1 MSDTLVHYG
10 VKGMRRGTRKSR
22 EERNAERRA
31 KYEAKLK
38 AKYGDHDIAK
48 IENYLKKRK
57 EHAEKVKNWRLANQR
72 NRQLTATERRE
83 KYYGELDRGKLGKTY
98 STDATLAEAARK
110 FYKKGHNKRMGHS
123 ELMHYGVKGMK
134 WGVRRR
140 ARRDAKEFTQAK
152 MYYGEG
158 AGNRR
163 KLIKATV
170 KARSKDPFYKSEFD
184 KAVANTDMSK
194 RASQARRQRGRKNA
208 RNATGKTVRGVG
220 NIATGNV
227 SRAGGA
233 LALGYLGYQAAKRT
247 GHAPSEAE
255 LLRKAARGARKIKR
269 VVQHDA
275 VLAHYGVKG
284 MKWGVRK
291 QRIKDAKR
299 WTSKKQAKI
308 DGMSDDQLKK
318 ANNRLRLEKEYKQ
331 LTQTK
336 LEKYRKRA
344 GKAAEEAAFNTLQ
357 NILQRGIKT
366 AASKGGSAA
375 INGAKRFKHSETRMS
390 DNIFFID
397 EDEVLAHHG
406 VKGMRWG
413 VRKQRPSG
421 GAGPSKKRKGLSRK
435 QKAAIAGVLG
445 TAAAA
450 GAGYYLHKSG
460 NGKKLAGLAK
470 KHGAAAKKFAQG
482 KGRNLGAQAR
492 VKAAQ
497 SKRFAKAQSANA
509 KSAAEKLKQTK
520 AGKYAEA
527 ARLGVNAAKF
537 KAGTAARSAGY
548 KAKNQAWKAGNRAR
562 KAATGGV
569 GGAKAA
575 AGSAARAAKSKFG
588 KKPQSK
594 ALSTVVRSGGVGRR
608 KIVGTGTKVVGGGD
622 KALAKNLAKIA
633 AVGAGANAAGVVA
646 GRTAATAVGRKLE
659 RSGKRKRAQ
668 KRR

>member
-38 AKYGDHDIAK
+38 AKYGIDDVGK

-123 ELMHYGVKGMK
+123 ELMH
-134 WGVRRR
+134 
-140 ARRDAKEFTQAK
+140 F
-152 MYYGEG
+152 
-158 AGNRR
+158 
-163 KLIKATV
+163 
-170 KARSKDPFYKSEFD
+170 
-184 KAVANTDMSK
+184 
-194 RASQARRQRGRKNA
+194 
-208 RNATGKTVRGVG
+208 
-220 NIATGNV
+220 
-227 SRAGGA
+227 
-233 LALGYLGYQAAKRT
+233 
-247 GHAPSEAE
+247 
-255 LLRKAARGARKIKR
+255 
-269 VVQHDA
+269 
-275 VLAHYGVKG
+275 GVKG

-291 QRIKDAKR
+291 KRIKNAKR

-308 DGMSDDQLKK
+308 DGMSDDQLRRI
-318 ANNRLRLEKEYKQ
+318 NNRIRLEKEYRQ
-331 LTQTK
+331 LTQTRM
-336 LEKYRKRA
+336 ERYRNKA

-357 NILQRGIKT
+357 NVLQKGIKN

-375 INGAKRFKHSETRMS
+375 LKGTKRFKHSETRMS

-470 KHGAAAKKFAQG
+470 KQGAAAKKFAQG

-492 VKAAQ
+492 VKKAQ
-497 SKRFAKAQSANA
+497 SKRFAKAQSTNL
-509 KSAAEKLKQTK
+509 KGAAEKLKNTK

-527 ARLGVNAAKF
+527 TRLGANAAKF

-548 KAKNQAWKAGNRAR
+548 KAKNQAWKAGNKAR
-562 KAATGGV
+562 KGAESAALRPRLDPLHVQQSPSSARRPPARLFPPRFAREEPVGV
-569 GGAKAA
+569 SSPFPEPRLLA
-575 AGSAARAAKSKFG
+575 AGTRLLRRTLRRSA
-588 KKPQSK
+588 QS
-594 ALSTVVRSGGVGRR
+594 G
-608 KIVGTGTKVVGGGD
+608 
-622 KALAKNLAKIA
+622 
-633 AVGAGANAAGVVA
+633 
-646 GRTAATAVGRKLE
+646 
-659 RSGKRKRAQ
+659 
-668 KRR
+668 

>member
-1 MSDTLVHYG
+1 MSDQLMHYG

-38 AKYGDHDIAK
+38 AKYGDNDVGK
-48 IENYLKKRK
+48 IETYLKIRK
-57 EHAEKVKNWRLANQR
+57 EHAEKVKNWRRATQR

-123 ELMHYGVKGMK
+123 ELMH
-134 WGVRRR
+134 
-140 ARRDAKEFTQAK
+140 F
-152 MYYGEG
+152 
-158 AGNRR
+158 
-163 KLIKATV
+163 
-170 KARSKDPFYKSEFD
+170 
-184 KAVANTDMSK
+184 
-194 RASQARRQRGRKNA
+194 
-208 RNATGKTVRGVG
+208 
-220 NIATGNV
+220 
-227 SRAGGA
+227 
-233 LALGYLGYQAAKRT
+233 
-247 GHAPSEAE
+247 
-255 LLRKAARGARKIKR
+255 
-269 VVQHDA
+269 
-275 VLAHYGVKG
+275 GVKG

-291 QRIKDAKR
+291 KRIKDAKK

-336 LEKYRKRA
+336 LEKYRKRV

-357 NILQRGIKT
+357 DVLRKGFKS
-366 AASKGGSAA
+366 AASRGGSAA
-375 INGAKRFKHSETRMS
+375 IKGAKRFKHSETGMPE
-390 DNIFFID
+390 NIFFID

-421 GAGPSKKRKGLSRK
+421 GAGPSKKRKGLSRN
-435 QKAAIAGVLG
+435 QKRAIAGALG
-445 TAAAA
+445 LAA
-450 GAGYYLHKSG
+450 GVGAGIYLQKSG

-470 KHGAAAKKFAQG
+470 KQGAAAKKFAQG

-492 VKAAQ
+492 VKKAQ
-497 SKRFAKAQSANA
+497 AKRFAKAQSATA
-509 KSAAEKLKQTK
+509 KGAAEKLKQTK

-527 ARLGVNAAKF
+527 TRLGANAAKF
-537 KAGTAARSAGY
+537 KAGAAARSAGY
-548 KAKNQAWKAGNRAR
+548 KARNQAWKAGNSAR
-562 KAATGGV
+562 NAAK
-569 GGAKAA
+569 GGASGVKSA

-588 KKPQSK
+588 KKAPSK
-594 ALSTVVRSGGVGRR
+594 ALSTVVRSGGAGRR
-608 KIVGTGTKVVGGGD
+608 KLAVSGTKVVGRGD
-622 KALAKNLAKIA
+622 KTLAKNLAKIG
-633 AVGAGANAAGVVA
+633 AVGVGAHATGVVA
-646 GRTAATAVGRKLE
+646 GRAAAKAAGKKLE
-659 RSGKRKRAQ
+659 STGKRRRAK

>member
-1 MSDTLVHYG
+1 MSDQLMHYG

-38 AKYGDHDIAK
+38 AKYGIDDVGK

-123 ELMHYGVKGMK
+123 ELMH
-134 WGVRRR
+134 
-140 ARRDAKEFTQAK
+140 F
-152 MYYGEG
+152 
-158 AGNRR
+158 
-163 KLIKATV
+163 
-170 KARSKDPFYKSEFD
+170 
-184 KAVANTDMSK
+184 
-194 RASQARRQRGRKNA
+194 
-208 RNATGKTVRGVG
+208 
-220 NIATGNV
+220 
-227 SRAGGA
+227 
-233 LALGYLGYQAAKRT
+233 
-247 GHAPSEAE
+247 
-255 LLRKAARGARKIKR
+255 
-269 VVQHDA
+269 
-275 VLAHYGVKG
+275 GVKG

-291 QRIKDAKR
+291 SRIKN
-299 WTSKKQAKI
+299 SKKWSSSKQAKI
-308 DGMSDDQLKK
+308 DGMSDDQLRRI
-318 ANNRLRLEKEYKQ
+318 NNRIRLEKEYRQ
-331 LTQTK
+331 LTQTRM
-336 LEKYRKRA
+336 ERYRNKA

-357 NILQRGIKT
+357 NVLQKGLKK
-366 AASKGGSAA
+366 AASQGGSAA
-375 INGAKRFKHSETRMS
+375 LKGAKRFKHSETRMS

-470 KHGAAAKKFAQG
+470 KQGAAAKKFAQG

-492 VKAAQ
+492 VKKAQ
-497 SKRFAKAQSANA
+497 AKRFTKAQSATA
-509 KSAAEKLKQTK
+509 KGAAEKLKQTK

-527 ARLGVNAAKF
+527 TRLGANAAKF
-537 KAGTAARSAGY
+537 KAGAAARSAGY
-548 KAKNQAWKAGNRAR
+548 KAKNQAWKAGNTVR
-562 KAATGGV
+562 KGAKGGAGGV
-569 GGAKAA
+569 KAA

-588 KKPQSK
+588 KKAPSK
-594 ALSTVVRSGGVGRR
+594 ALSTAVRSGGAGRR
-608 KIVGTGTKVVGGGD
+608 KLAVSGTKVVGGSN
-622 KALAKNLAKIA
+622 KALAKNLAKIG
-633 AVGAGANAAGVVA
+633 AVGVGAHAAGVVA
-646 GRTAATAVGRKLE
+646 GRAAAKAAGKKLE
-659 RSGKRKRAQ
+659 STGKRRRAQ

>member
-1 MSDTLVHYG
+1 MSDTLAHYG

-38 AKYGDHDIAK
+38 AKYGIDDVGK

-110 FYKKGHNKRMGHS
+110 FYKKGHNKRMSHS
-123 ELMHYGVKGMK
+123 ELMH
-134 WGVRRR
+134 
-140 ARRDAKEFTQAK
+140 F
-152 MYYGEG
+152 
-158 AGNRR
+158 
-163 KLIKATV
+163 
-170 KARSKDPFYKSEFD
+170 
-184 KAVANTDMSK
+184 
-194 RASQARRQRGRKNA
+194 
-208 RNATGKTVRGVG
+208 
-220 NIATGNV
+220 
-227 SRAGGA
+227 
-233 LALGYLGYQAAKRT
+233 
-247 GHAPSEAE
+247 
-255 LLRKAARGARKIKR
+255 
-269 VVQHDA
+269 
-275 VLAHYGVKG
+275 GVKG

-291 QRIKDAKR
+291 KRIKDAKK

-357 NILQRGIKT
+357 NALQKGFKS
-366 AASKGGSAA
+366 AASRGGSAA
-375 INGAKRFKHSETRMS
+375 VKGAKRFKHSETGMPE
-390 DNIFFID
+390 NIFFID

-421 GAGPSKKRKGLSRK
+421 GAGPSKKRKGLSRN
-435 QKAAIAGVLG
+435 QKRAIAGALG
-445 TAAAA
+445 LAA
-450 GAGYYLHKSG
+450 GVGAGIYLQKSG

-470 KHGAAAKKFAQG
+470 KQGAAAKKFAQG

-492 VKAAQ
+492 VKKAQ
-497 SKRFAKAQSANA
+497 AKRFAKAQSATA
-509 KSAAEKLKQTK
+509 KGAAEKLKTTK

-527 ARLGVNAAKF
+527 TRLGANAAKF
-537 KAGTAARSAGY
+537 KAGAAARSAGY
-548 KAKNQAWKAGNRAR
+548 KAKNQAWKAGNTAR
-562 KAATGGV
+562 NAAK
-569 GGAKAA
+569 GGASGVKSA
-575 AGSAARAAKSKFG
+575 AGSAARATKSKFG
-588 KKPQSK
+588 KKAPSK
-594 ALSTVVRSGGVGRR
+594 ALSTVVRSGGAGRR
-608 KIVGTGTKVVGGGD
+608 KLAVSGTKVVGRGD
-622 KALAKNLAKIA
+622 KTLAKNLAKIG
-633 AVGAGANAAGVVA
+633 AVGVGAHATGVVA
-646 GRTAATAVGRKLE
+646 GRAAAKAAGKKLE
-659 RSGKRKRAQ
+659 STGKRRRAQ

>member
-1 MSDTLVHYG
+1 MSDTLMHYG

-31 KYEAKLK
+31 KYETKLK
-38 AKYGDHDIAK
+38 AKYGIDDVGK

-110 FYKKGHNKRMGHS
+110 FYKKGHNKRMSHS
-123 ELMHYGVKGMK
+123 ELMH
-134 WGVRRR
+134 
-140 ARRDAKEFTQAK
+140 F
-152 MYYGEG
+152 
-158 AGNRR
+158 
-163 KLIKATV
+163 
-170 KARSKDPFYKSEFD
+170 
-184 KAVANTDMSK
+184 
-194 RASQARRQRGRKNA
+194 
-208 RNATGKTVRGVG
+208 
-220 NIATGNV
+220 
-227 SRAGGA
+227 
-233 LALGYLGYQAAKRT
+233 
-247 GHAPSEAE
+247 
-255 LLRKAARGARKIKR
+255 
-269 VVQHDA
+269 
-275 VLAHYGVKG
+275 GVKG

-336 LEKYRKRA
+336 LEKYRKRV

-357 NILQRGIKT
+357 NALQKGFKS
-366 AASKGGSAA
+366 AASRGGSAA
-375 INGAKRFKHSETRMS
+375 IKGAKRFKHSETGMS
-390 DNIFFID
+390 SNIFFID

-421 GAGPSKKRKGLSRK
+421 GAGPSKKRKGLSRN
-435 QKAAIAGVLG
+435 QKRAIAGALG
-445 TAAAA
+445 LTAGV
-450 GAGYYLHKSG
+450 GAGIYLKKSG
-460 NGKKLAGLAK
+460 NGKKLAALAK
-470 KHGAAAKKFAQG
+470 KQGAAAKKFTQG

-492 VKAAQ
+492 VKKAQ
-497 SKRFAKAQSANA
+497 AKRFAKAQSANA
-509 KSAAEKLKQTK
+509 KGAAEKLKTTK

-527 ARLGVNAAKF
+527 TRLGVNAAKF
-537 KAGTAARSAGY
+537 KAGAAARSAGY
-548 KAKNQAWKAGNRAR
+548 KAKNQAWKAGNSAR
-562 KAATGGV
+562 NATK
-569 GGAKAA
+569 GGASGVKSA

-588 KKPQSK
+588 KKPPSK
-594 ALSTVVRSGGVGRR
+594 ALSTAVRSGGAGRR
-608 KIVGTGTKVVGGGD
+608 KLAVSGTKVVGRGD
-622 KALAKNLAKIA
+622 KTLAKNLAKIG
-633 AVGAGANAAGVVA
+633 AVGVGAHATGVVA
-646 GRTAATAVGRKLE
+646 GRAAAKAAGKKLE
-659 RSGKRKRAQ
+659 STGKRKRAQ

>member
-1 MSDTLVHYG
+1 MSDTLAHYG

-38 AKYGDHDIAK
+38 AKYGIDDVGK
-48 IENYLKKRK
+48 IENYIKKRK

-123 ELMHYGVKGMK
+123 ELMH
-134 WGVRRR
+134 
-140 ARRDAKEFTQAK
+140 F
-152 MYYGEG
+152 
-158 AGNRR
+158 
-163 KLIKATV
+163 
-170 KARSKDPFYKSEFD
+170 
-184 KAVANTDMSK
+184 
-194 RASQARRQRGRKNA
+194 
-208 RNATGKTVRGVG
+208 
-220 NIATGNV
+220 
-227 SRAGGA
+227 
-233 LALGYLGYQAAKRT
+233 
-247 GHAPSEAE
+247 
-255 LLRKAARGARKIKR
+255 
-269 VVQHDA
+269 
-275 VLAHYGVKG
+275 GVKG

-291 QRIKDAKR
+291 SRIKKAKR

-357 NILQRGIKT
+357 NVLQKSIKS
-366 AASKGGSAA
+366 AASRGGSAA
-375 INGAKRFKHSETRMS
+375 IKGAKRFKHSETRMS

-421 GAGPSKKRKGLSRK
+421 GAGPSKKRKGLSRN
-435 QKAAIAGVLG
+435 QKRAIAGALG
-445 TAAAA
+445 LAA
-450 GAGYYLHKSG
+450 GVGTGIYLQKSG

-492 VKAAQ
+492 VKTAQ
-497 SKRFAKAQSANA
+497 SKRFAKAQSANV
-509 KSAAEKLKQTK
+509 KGAAEKLKQTK

-527 ARLGVNAAKF
+527 TRLGANAARF
-537 KAGTAARSAGY
+537 KAATAARSAGY
-548 KAKNQAWKAGNRAR
+548 KAKNQAWKAGNSAR
-562 KAATGGV
+562 NAAK
-569 GGAKAA
+569 GGASGVKSA
-575 AGSAARAAKSKFG
+575 AGMAARSAKSKFG
-588 KKPQSK
+588 KKAPSK
-594 ALSTVVRSGGVGRR
+594 ALSTAVRSGGVSRR
-608 KIVGTGTKVVGGGD
+608 KLAVSGTKVVGSGN
-622 KALAKNLAKIA
+622 KALAKNLAKIG
-633 AVGAGANAAGVVA
+633 AVGVGAHATGVVA
-646 GRTAATAVGRKLE
+646 GRAAAKAA
-659 RSGKRKRAQ
+659 GKRLESTG
-668 KRR
+668 KRRRAKKRR